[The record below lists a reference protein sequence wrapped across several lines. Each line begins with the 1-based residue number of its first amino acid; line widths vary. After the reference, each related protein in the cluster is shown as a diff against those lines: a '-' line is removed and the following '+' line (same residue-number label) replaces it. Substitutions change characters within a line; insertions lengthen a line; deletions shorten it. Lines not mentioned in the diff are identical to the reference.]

1 MGLNFSMRLD
11 QLELRKPDDDK
22 IYFVDS
28 NIFLELELDRDHADE
43 SEAFLNKVRK
53 GVLKAIITCFH
64 IDSIIIVMENYGK
77 KPVEIKIFISSLY
90 GYKGLKIYYLS
101 LPDRISATKYMEKY
115 GLDFDD
121 ALAYSIMKKLGIN
134 KIVSY
139 DKHFN
144 ILKDIMRIEPSQ
156 I

>member
-1 MGLNFSMRLD
+1 M
-11 QLELRKPDDDK
+11 
-22 IYFVDS
+22 DS
-28 NIFLELELDRDHADE
+28 NIFLELELDQEHVDE
-43 SEAFLNKVRK
+43 YEVFLNKVKK

-64 IDSIIIVMENYGK
+64 VDSILIVMENYDK
-77 KPVEIKIFISSLY
+77 EPRELRTFISSLY

-101 LPDRISATKYMEKY
+101 LLDRISATKYMEKY

-121 ALAYSIMKKLGIN
+121 TLAYSVMKKLGID

-139 DKHFN
+139 DKHFDS
-144 ILKDIMRIEPSQ
+144 LKDIIRLEPSQ

>member
-1 MGLNFSMRLD
+1 
-11 QLELRKPDDDK
+11 
-22 IYFVDS
+22 VDS
-28 NIFLELELDRDHADE
+28 NIFLELELDQEHVDE
-43 SEAFLNKVRK
+43 YEVFLNKVKK

-64 IDSIIIVMENYGK
+64 VDSILIVMENYDK
-77 KPVEIKIFISSLY
+77 EPRELRTFISSLY

-101 LPDRISATKYMEKY
+101 LLDRISATKYMKKY

-121 ALAYSIMKKLGIN
+121 ALAYSVMKKLGIC

-139 DKHFN
+139 DKHFDS
-144 ILKDIMRIEPSQ
+144 LKDIIRLEPSQ

>member
-1 MGLNFSMRLD
+1 
-11 QLELRKPDDDK
+11 
-22 IYFVDS
+22 VDS
-28 NIFLELELDRDHADE
+28 NIFLELELDQEHVDE
-43 SEAFLNKVRK
+43 YEVFLNKVKK

-64 IDSIIIVMENYGK
+64 VDSILIVMENYDK
-77 KPVEIKIFISSLY
+77 EPRELRTFISSLY

-101 LPDRISATKYMEKY
+101 LLDRISATKYMEKY

-121 ALAYSIMKKLGIN
+121 TLAYSVMKKLGID

-139 DKHFN
+139 DKHFDS
-144 ILKDIMRIEPSQ
+144 LKDIIRLEPSQ

>member
-1 MGLNFSMRLD
+1 MKPDQLGLRRLD
-11 QLELRKPDDDK
+11 SNKV
-22 IYFVDS
+22 YFVDS
-28 NIFLELELDRDHADE
+28 NIFLELELDQEHADE
-43 SEAFLNKVRK
+43 CEVFLNKVKK

-64 IDSIIIVMENYGK
+64 VDSILIVMENYDK
-77 KPVEIKIFISSLY
+77 EPRELRTFISSLY

-101 LPDRISATKYMEKY
+101 LLDRISATKYMEKY

-121 ALAYSIMKKLGIN
+121 ALAYSVMKKLGID

-139 DKHFN
+139 DKHFDS
-144 ILKDIMRIEPSQ
+144 LKDIIRLEPSQ